1 MNKIE
6 ITTTQ
11 NVTIEHELSPLIYRM
26 VAFLLDLIILTV
38 GCSIL
43 ALVVGGIFGKAAD
56 IVMYFTIVPILF
68 FYSLAFEYFNNGQSI
83 GKKAFRLRVIKKDG
97 GKVLFLDYAMRWV
110 FRTID
115 IYGSIGA
122 IASLGIMASSK
133 NQRLG
138 DFLANTIVVRIG
150 KNERMQLQNLL
161 RLNQLD
167 NYVPTYPQVINMNE
181 EAMLI
186 VKETLQKNKKHNN
199 YSHQKAV
206 TMLVEKIEN
215 ELELESPKDK
225 TLFLKTLLKDYVVLT
240 R

>member
-26 VAFLLDLIILTV
+26 VAFLLDLIILVV

-43 ALVVGGIFGKAAD
+43 ALVVEGIFGKAAD

-83 GKKAFRLRVIKKDG
+83 GKKALRLRVIKKDG

-115 IYGSIGA
+115 IYGSFGS

-138 DFLANTIVVRIG
+138 DFLANTVVVRVG
-150 KNERMQLQNLL
+150 KTERMQLTNLL
-161 RLNQLD
+161 RLNQLE

-186 VKETLQKNKKHNN
+186 VKETLQKNKIQNN
-199 YSHQKAV
+199 YAHQKALDF
-206 TMLVEKIEN
+206 LVEKIEN
-215 ELELESPKDK
+215 ELELKAPTDK
-225 TLFLKTLLKDYVVLT
+225 IKFLNTLLKDYVVLT